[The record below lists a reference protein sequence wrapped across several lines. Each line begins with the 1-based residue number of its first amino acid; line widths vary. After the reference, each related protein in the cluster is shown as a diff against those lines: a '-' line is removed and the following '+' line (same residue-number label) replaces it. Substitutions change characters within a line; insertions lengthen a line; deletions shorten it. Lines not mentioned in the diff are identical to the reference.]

1 MNEKIKQL
9 LSNPEKLLYKK
20 PFTRGSSNIF
30 SEDEVTSNIG
40 EKVKASLPNYNK
52 KIVSQET
59 FMAELDPNSHK
70 VLFYE
75 NIPSIC
81 QKISDGSYVE
91 IKNYRTPISFQK
103 CIKNKQTMHLAA
115 NPMQF
120 TLMDIEPTD
129 KQRENFITFK
139 QY

>member
-9 LSNPEKLLYKK
+9 LSNPEKIALQETFYTW
-20 PFTRGSSNIF
+20 FNHIF

-70 VLFYE
+70 VLFDE

-81 QKISDGSYVE
+81 QKD
-91 IKNYRTPISFQK
+91 
-103 CIKNKQTMHLAA
+103 
-115 NPMQF
+115 
-120 TLMDIEPTD
+120 
-129 KQRENFITFK
+129 
-139 QY
+139 